1 MLKPFTVI
9 CSDETLLVQEAVD
22 IWRNKAR
29 SHGFNERDVFDVD
42 ARFQWSI
49 LLDSLKSLS
58 LFSDKKII
66 EVRLASG
73 KPGKEGADALKA
85 ISSNLPSDIVMMLT
99 LPRLDKTAKNSV
111 WFKALQSNAEILDL
125 PTLNLAQLPRFLAER
140 LKANGQNASP
150 AALQLMSQQFEGNL
164 IAAHQEIQK
173 LALLFPAGAL
183 SDENIQKSIF
193 NVARYD
199 VFSLS
204 EAMLSGDVA
213 RVCRIIEGLRAEG
226 EPIILI
232 LWTLTEDVRTLAAI
246 KMELQNGGNLHHLM
260 REKRVWGQRERVM
273 PTAITALNLPFLKNA
288 LTRTHELDKLAKGL
302 NRGDEWEATLQLAS
316 QIALRIKKHISNK

>member
-9 CSDETLLVQEAVD
+9 CSDEILLVQEAVD
-22 IWRNKAR
+22 LWRKKAR
-29 SHGFNERDVFDVD
+29 HHGFNERDVFDVD
-42 ARFQWSI
+42 ARFQWSM
-49 LLDSLKSLS
+49 LRDSLQSLS

-66 EVRLASG
+66 EIRLPSG
-73 KPGKEGADALKA
+73 KLGKEGAETLKT
-85 ISSNLPSDIVMMLT
+85 ISGNVPSDVCMILT
-99 LPRLDKTAKNSV
+99 LPRLDKTTKSSM
-111 WFKALQSNAEILDL
+111 WFKALQSHAEFLDL
-125 PTLNLAQLPRFLAER
+125 ANITLAQLPRFIAER

-183 SDENIQKSIF
+183 SDDDIQKSIF

-204 EAMLSGDVA
+204 EAILSGDVA

-226 EPIILI
+226 ESIILI
-232 LWTLTEDVRTLAAI
+232 LWALTEDIRTLTAI
-246 KMELQNGGNLHHLM
+246 KMELQDGGNIHHLM
-260 REKRVWGQRERVM
+260 REKRVWGQREKNM
-273 PTAITALNLPFLKNA
+273 PAAIMALSLPFLKNA

-302 NRGDEWEATLQLAS
+302 VHGNVWESTLQLTS
-316 QIALRIKKHISNK
+316 QIALRIKNMP